1 MTKQPREYLRWD
13 LLDRSEDPVPWVTSD
28 VRSLSRFYEK
38 LSDAAEQAAADMR
51 RLESDRLGEGDT
63 VDALKELVNELPKYL
78 DKAQSAYESGYRA
91 LDKWETSLETARA
104 DSATIARAAAE
115 AYLALEDTDAWKN
128 KVDGD
133 DPVRQTH
140 IVKLERLLD
149 DMQGAADECA
159 RALEEAKQGSP
170 RKLWG
175 WLDKIVT
182 WVEENPLLYAVAM
195 VVAGLAA
202 IFIPGLGIALA
213 LVALSI
219 SGAGLFKEGKLG
231 FNKETLF
238 TLGMDAV
245 SLIPGGALLRG
256 GRAVGRVAGQAA
268 TRVPGRAAGGVRSAA
283 TAVRNS
289 RGVTAVT
296 SRAGRVS
303 RRVNDVR
310 SRSVTADIGYNIAK
324 DSATSMGASITVQV
338 AGEGVA
344 LSDISLGHEA
354 LTALGTSAA
363 GSTVGALKSHDMLP
377 SFGGSGSGGDGGTGV
392 GTGGGDPA
400 PDPVGSGAAPEP
412 ASGGGDTG
420 GPGGDTNTGG
430 SGTGSGDS
438 SNPSNVRAS
447 DPGGPGTTAQAS
459 FGAPDGVG
467 GTTTEPAAV
476 SSNPDVQISSDG
488 TTSESTGGPS
498 DTGGAAQS
506 GPTNPSTS
514 ETGPATTGSPDASTG
529 APAGGGA
536 PESGPST
543 STSTAANTSDGGVP
557 TSTSSPEPTG
567 GSTAEPTVASS
578 AAPTT
583 TDSTGSPENGA
594 ADTSVGGGTTRPP
607 EASDG
612 APVQSDAGGPPAG
625 TVGAASD
632 STTGDGAPATGSEP
646 NTSDRG
652 ATSETSGDGGT
663 TDRSSDGEDTSAR
676 SDAGEGR
683 RSGEE
688 PREDFAPVT
697 RSGGGTP
704 MPQPSARPRSTI
716 ADVDGMDTSS
726 TGRSTTADPE
736 ASGGDT
742 SGPRADGD
750 TTTTGSPTGSRTGG
764 DDTTTGAP
772 PPIDTPPAARPDETA
787 VGSGTPRRETV
798 ESHGNGSYTTT
809 RDANGEPTVSYRHPT
824 PGDGP
829 DFTMDVTRDR
839 VTVGDRTVTR
849 SENGFGVTTQD
860 GSGATVSRGARGESG
875 TVEVTGPEGRPGA
888 SYRDG
893 RLTVPTGQGDVTVS
907 RNDQGATISASDGLS
922 VTRPTNDDPTR
933 IVQEGGPVDL
943 RFGGDGPE
951 ITRPDAEGGSTP
963 RTRVSDPAGGR
974 STEIGL
980 DGYRVDTDG
989 STQSYDRGTDTV
1001 TLDSGSTRA
1010 SASPG
1015 DARVSDESRGVDLW
1029 RSRDGIGTARG
1040 AGATAVGRGDGG
1052 FDIRAGEASP
1062 QRATRDAD
1070 GTVTVGDTRITFDE
1084 PGCPDGVVR
1093 TGSGSEI
1100 RVVDVDGRPGLRV
1113 TAPDGTTSVHGADG
1127 AGRAPSIQVDGH
1139 RIALDPNSP
1148 DGSDVT
1154 LQVDTPGGWRVDAAG
1169 ADAAGV
1175 RTPPDADGNSL
1186 EMARRADGTNEMGS
1200 GDFRVVSTPAGD
1212 GSSDV
1217 PSWVSA
1223 HGPDGITAGSSR
1235 DEAHVGD
1242 GTTRTEVEPGDSRGL
1257 GSART
1262 RSEGDD
1268 PTTHVSQG
1276 NEGGRVRTGDGT
1288 DVHVEGDRVGA
1299 DVPRGSE
1306 PDVRSGDRTIE
1317 VRDDRVDMRGPDPET
1332 GGPTF
1337 RPGEHAGDAGRVPP
1351 RWRASTDGE
1360 SMGGGTHPL
1369 HEITTRPQ
1377 SGPGSVARP
1386 FHDGDQVS
1394 FRSGDIEGDQTP
1406 AGRSSMSDDGG
1417 RTRISDGR
1425 GGVRVVTE
1433 GRGTPDL
1440 RITEDHVRV
1449 SAPGGAQQRVDIPR
1463 AGGDDAPTVPRPDG
1477 SDGPTPRRDED
1488 ADSPTREGEDG
1499 VPEAHRGSADRGE
1512 TDGSGD
1518 GGRGSSGSGEDTPVT
1533 PVRST
1538 RVDALAAI
1546 PLELFKNALNI
1557 TLGFGVDMLRYHLD
1571 WYADNLEFGPDG
1583 LPNARYLE
1591 QSLMQM
1597 GTAIPKAAAETRFEG
1612 GSGAILELSHQAMR
1626 NRLRDGMLEEF
1637 HEDFLNEEER
1647 EDAEEDEINRV
1658 GAKLD
1663 LLDKLLSDEVK
1674 GDYLESRQD
1683 PRAGPAELKEEA
1695 RMDQAFAEAE
1705 RERARLEEELAE
1717 LRGIDVEELR
1727 KQRDDG

>member
-28 VRSLSRFYEK
+28 VRSLSRFYER

-140 IVKLERLLD
+140 IAKLERVLN
-149 DMQGAADECA
+149 DMQGKADECA

-182 WVEENPLLYAVAM
+182 WVEDNPLLYAVAM
-195 VVAGLAA
+195 VVAGIAA

-256 GRAVGRVAGQAA
+256 GRAVGRVAGRAA

-296 SRAGRVS
+296 TRAGQV
-303 RRVNDVR
+303 RRFR
-310 SRSVTADIGYNIAK
+310 SDHVTADIGYNIVK
-324 DSATSMGASITVQV
+324 DSATSMGASITVQM
-338 AGEGVA
+338 AGEGVPWEGI
-344 LSDISLGHEA
+344 DLGHEV

-363 GSTVGALKSHDMLP
+363 GSTVGALKTHDMLP

-392 GTGGGDPA
+392 GTGGGDPT
-400 PDPVGSGAAPEP
+400 PDPVGSGEAPEP
-412 ASGGGDTG
+412 ATGGGEASGIGGDTE
-420 GPGGDTNTGG
+420 TAG
-430 SGTGSGDS
+430 SGTRSGDS
-438 SNPSNVRAS
+438 SDPSTVRPS
-447 DPGGPGTTAQAS
+447 DTGGQGTPAQAS
-459 FGAPDGVG
+459 FDAPDGGG

-476 SSNPDVQISSDG
+476 PSNPDVETSSVG
-488 TTSESTGGPS
+488 TAPESTGGPS
-498 DTGGAAQS
+498 DIGGSVQS

-514 ETGPATTGSPDASTG
+514 ESGPAATGSPDASTG
-529 APAGGGA
+529 APAGGGVS
-536 PESGPST
+536 ESGPST

-557 TSTSSPEPTG
+557 TSTPSPEPTG
-567 GSTAEPTVASS
+567 GPTAEPTVASS

-583 TDSTGSPENGA
+583 TDSTGSPESGA
-594 ADTSVGGGTTRPP
+594 ADTSVGGGTPRSP
-607 EASDG
+607 EAADG
-612 APVQSDAGGPPAG
+612 TSGQGDAGGPPAG
-625 TVGAASD
+625 TIGATGD
-632 STTGDGAPATGSEP
+632 STTGDGAPTTGSEP
-646 NTSDRG
+646 NASDRG
-652 ATSETSGDGGT
+652 ATPETSGDGGS

-726 TGRSTTADPE
+726 TGRSTTDDPE
-736 ASGGDT
+736 TGGGDT
-742 SGPRADGD
+742 SAPRTGGD
-750 TTTTGSPTGSRTGG
+750 TTTGSSTGSRDTSGARTDG

-772 PPIDTPPAARPDETA
+772 PPIDTTSAVRPDETA
-787 VGSGTPRRETV
+787 AGDGAPRRETV

-829 DFTMDVTRDR
+829 DFTMDVTRDG

-860 GSGATVSRGARGESG
+860 GSGVTVSRGARGESG

-907 RNDQGATISASDGLS
+907 RNDQGATISTADGLS
-922 VTRPTNDDPTR
+922 VTRPTNGDPTR
-933 IVQEGGPVDL
+933 IVQEGDPVDL
-943 RFGGDGPE
+943 RFGDAGPQVTRPAVDGDGAAPM
-951 ITRPDAEGGSTP
+951 
-963 RTRVSDPAGGR
+963 TRVTDRLGGR
-974 STEIGL
+974 TTEMGP
-980 DGYRVDTDG
+980 DGYRVDTDA

-1001 TLDSGSTRA
+1001 TIDSGGTRA
-1010 SASPG
+1010 TASPG
-1015 DARVSDESRGVDLW
+1015 DARVSDESRGIDLW
-1029 RSRDGIGTARG
+1029 RSRDGIGTASG
-1040 AGATAVGRGDGG
+1040 AGATALGRGDGG
-1052 FDIRAGEASP
+1052 FDITAGEASP

-1070 GTVTVGDTRITFDE
+1070 GTITIGDTRITFDE
-1084 PGCPDGVVR
+1084 PGSPDGVVR
-1093 TGSGSEI
+1093 TGSGSEV

-1139 RIALDPNSP
+1139 RIALGPNSP

-1154 LQVDTPGGWRVDAAG
+1154 LQVDTPGGWRVDADG
-1169 ADAAGV
+1169 ADAAGI

-1200 GDFRVVSTPAGD
+1200 GDLSVVSTPAGD

-1217 PSWVSA
+1217 PSWVSVN
-1223 HGPDGITAGSSR
+1223 GPDGVTAGSSR
-1235 DEAHVGD
+1235 DGAYVGD
-1242 GTTRTEVEPGDSRGL
+1242 GTTRTEVEPGDSQGRGA
-1257 GSART
+1257 ART
-1262 RSEGDD
+1262 RSESDD
-1268 PTTHVSQG
+1268 PTTHVSH
-1276 NEGGRVRTGDGT
+1276 EGDEGSVRSGDGT
-1288 DVHVEGDRVGA
+1288 TVHVEGDRVVA
-1299 DVPRGSE
+1299 DVPRGGA
-1306 PDVRSGDRTIE
+1306 PDVHSGDRVVE
-1317 VRDDRVDMRGPDPET
+1317 VRPSGVGMRGSRPEGDGSSSPD
-1332 GGPTF
+1332 
-1337 RPGEHAGDAGRVPP
+1337 
-1351 RWRASTDGE
+1351 WRATTNGE
-1360 SMGGGTHPL
+1360 SMSGRTDSR
-1369 HEITTRPQ
+1369 HEITTTPQ
-1377 SGPGSVARP
+1377 SGPGSLARP

-1394 FRSGDIEGDQTP
+1394 FRSGNIEGDQTP

-1463 AGGDDAPTVPRPDG
+1463 AGGDDAPTAPRPDG

-1488 ADSPTREGEDG
+1488 ADSPTREGEGG

-1518 GGRGSSGSGEDTPVT
+1518 GARGSSDSGERTPVT
-1533 PVRST
+1533 SVRST
-1538 RVDALAAI
+1538 RMAALDAI

-1571 WYADNLEFGPDG
+1571 WFADKLEFGPDG
-1583 LPNARYLE
+1583 LPNPRYLE

-1597 GTAIPKAAAETRFEG
+1597 GTAIPKAAAETRFGG

-1647 EDAEEDEINRV
+1647 AEEAEKV
-1658 GAKLD
+1658 EAKLD

-1683 PRAGPAELKEEA
+1683 PRAGPAEFKEEA

-1705 RERARLEEELAE
+1705 RERERLEEELAE
-1717 LRGIDVEELR
+1717 LRRIDVEELR
-1727 KQRDDG
+1727 KLRDDG